1 MIDERPPQADDRV
14 EAGHREG
21 DLITGA
27 SNRSAIGTL
36 AERKARYVLLV
47 QLPDNHTAEATSA
60 GVARAMSPLPA
71 GPRRTL
77 TWDQGSEMA
86 GHVQLAADLGTSITF
101 CEAHSPWQRPT
112 NENTN
117 GLLRDYFPKGTDLA
131 AHSAERLREVQDEL
145 NNRPRKCLNWETH
158 ATVFARLQSDHS

>member
-1 MIDERPPQADDRV
+1 MRQGDNSAIPAARGPPKRQIQAIRQ
-14 EAGHREG
+14 HQQRKEG

-27 SNRSAIGTL
+27 SNRTAIGTL

-47 QLPDNHTAEATSA
+47 HLPDNHTADATSA

-71 GPRRTL
+71 GLRRTL

-86 GHVQLAADLGTSITF
+86 GHVQLAADLGTSIYS
-101 CEAHSPWQRPT
+101 CEAHSPWHRPT
-112 NENTN
+112 NENMN

-131 AHSAERLREVQDEL
+131 AHSAE
-145 NNRPRKCLNWETH
+145 PRHIHVGRRKTS
-158 ATVFARLQSDHS
+158 VMSRSV